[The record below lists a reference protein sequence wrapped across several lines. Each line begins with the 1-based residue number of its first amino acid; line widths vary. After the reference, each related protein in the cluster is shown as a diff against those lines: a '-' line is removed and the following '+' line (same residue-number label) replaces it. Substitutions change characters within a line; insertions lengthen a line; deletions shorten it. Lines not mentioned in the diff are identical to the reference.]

1 MNGKIKFMFQRPTT
15 NQYGVFKLNNFE
27 NSRNEEINVS
37 YVGALFGLIGEQS
50 YIKSNCWK

>member
-1 MNGKIKFMFQRPTT
+1 MFQRPTT